1 MADDADFQ
9 TEIQS
14 DILNVPVSRAIF
26 HLAWPTMFAGILENM
41 ATTIDMIMVGKLG
54 AAAIAAVGF
63 CGMVNWALTSLI
75 MGLSVAVTAIVAR
88 NFGGGE
94 KKAAELAVAQS
105 IILSTILATGVTLVI
120 LFGAPGIMLFF
131 GVEKDVYVLA
141 VPYLRII
148 SVSSILLAILVSLAS
163 ALRGAGDTRT
173 PMLIGFIANIINVGL
188 NYILIFGK
196 LGFPA
201 LGVKGAAI
209 GSMLALFAA
218 TALLV
223 LLFRSG
229 WLKLRLSISHFKWNR
244 IQMWALIRIA
254 VPASIEQFTVQ
265 MGLLTYAKCIVYY
278 GTAALSGYQVGM
290 QILSLSFIPNSA
302 FSVAASTLV
311 GQNLGAGQK
320 RQAKRAAWICLG
332 LGTLSMSTVGAIGLF
347 NAEFLASIFVKEPEV
362 IRIGAAFIW
371 IVAFSQ
377 PGMAIY
383 FILAGALRGAGET
396 RAPLFITLTGMY
408 GVRVPGAF
416 IVSQK
421 LGLALE
427 ATFSLLIFD
436 YIVRVSGIYYFFQ
449 KGKWMDKKF

>member
-1 MADDADFQ
+1 MADALEFQ
-9 TEIQS
+9 PVKPS
-14 DILNVPVSRAIF
+14 DILNMPVYRSIF
-26 HLAWPTMFAGILENM
+26 HLAWPTLFAGLLENM
-41 ATTIDMIMVGKLG
+41 ATTVDMIMVGKLG

-63 CGMVNWALTSLI
+63 CGMINWSLTSLI
-75 MGLSVAVTAIVAR
+75 MGLSIAVTAIVAR

-94 KKAAELAVAQS
+94 KKAAEFALAQS
-105 IILSTILATGVTLVI
+105 IILSSILATGVTLVI
-120 LFGAPGIMLFF
+120 LCGAPRIMIFF
-131 GVEKDVYVLA
+131 GVEKEVYVLA

-148 SVSSILLAILVSLAS
+148 SVSSIFLALLVSLSS

-173 PMLIGFIANIINVGL
+173 PMLIGFIANLINVGL

-201 LGVKGAAI
+201 MGVKGAAV
-209 GSMLALFAA
+209 GSMLALFSA
-218 TALLV
+218 TAISLF
-223 LLFRSG
+223 LFRSG
-229 WLKLRLSISHFKWNR
+229 RLRLSLSFSHFKWNR
-244 IQMWALIRIA
+244 TQMWTLIRIA
-254 VPASIEQFTVQ
+254 IPASIEQFTVQ
-265 MGLLTYAKCIVYY
+265 IGLLTYAKFIVYY

-290 QILSLSFIPNSA
+290 QVLSLSFIPNAA

-320 RQAKRAAWICLG
+320 QQAKRAAWICLG
-332 LGTLSMSTVGAIGLF
+332 LGTLSMSTVGAIALF

-383 FILAGALRGAGET
+383 FTLAGALRGAGET
-396 RAPLFITLTGMY
+396 RAPLCVTLIGMY
-408 GVRVPGAF
+408 GIRIPGAF
-416 IVSQK
+416 FVSQK

-436 YIVRVSGIYYFFQ
+436 YLARVLGIYYFFQ
-449 KGKWMDKKF
+449 KGKWMDKDV